1 MTSAHAAQSMQL
13 GWEQQ
18 FSRHNICNI
27 KIETKVI
34 NFLFLFTYSFSLSD
48 LVAADRTLRGTP
60 LFVNCRSYR
69 AIAAASFRLDCKSN

>member
-1 MTSAHAAQSMQL
+1 MSAHAALSVQL

-48 LVAADRTLRGTP
+48 LVAADRMLRGTP
-60 LFVNCRSYR
+60 LFVYTSRSYLT
-69 AIAAASFRLDCKSN
+69 IAADPIRIRTPF